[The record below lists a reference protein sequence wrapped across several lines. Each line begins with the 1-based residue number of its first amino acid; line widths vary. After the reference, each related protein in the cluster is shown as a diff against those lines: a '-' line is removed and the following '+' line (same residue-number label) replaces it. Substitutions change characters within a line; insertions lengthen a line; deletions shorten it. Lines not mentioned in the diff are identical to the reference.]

1 MSAGNN
7 FLACEGG
14 NLKETQVAIG
24 AKHPVIGMLYLQ
36 VIPDGE
42 VGLVDIYRVTDSI
55 SGGFLEVY
63 SHNWRLY
70 KPEFYRDKNR
80 PWHETVI
87 EQHIS
92 MIRWYE
98 DKEVSRICA
107 KHDVSCEALQ
117 QWAADVHIWRDVP
130 LTSPE
135 LARSPIF

>member
-1 MSAGNN
+1 M
-7 FLACEGG
+7 
-14 NLKETQVAIG
+14 KEKQVVIG
-24 AKHPVIGMLYLQ
+24 AEHPVVGMLYLQ
-36 VIPDGE
+36 VIPDSE

-55 SGGFLEVY
+55 FGGFLEVY

-107 KHDVSCEALQ
+107 KHDVPCEDLH
-117 QWAADVHIWRDVP
+117 QWATDVHIWRDVP